1 MGLKKTVMGD
11 PGGSKGKTESG
22 NHAWDSINGAF
33 KPALGYVTDGGN
45 AVKNLLGIGTDG
57 AGQKAALEQFSES
70 SGMGFLRDQ
79 INNQVTSNKAAS
91 GLLNSG
97 STLTALQDR
106 GAQLGSTYLNQ
117 YMQNLFG
124 LGNLGLG
131 AGGVMADAGR
141 WSKGEQ
147 SSSGPK
153 KGILGSLSDVAENY
167 AKGTSG

>member
-1 MGLKKTVMGD
+1 MGFLTGKPAK
-11 PGGSKGKTESG
+11 SSGKTESG
-22 NHAWDSINGAF
+22 NHAWESISGAF
-33 KPALGYVTDGGN
+33 SPALGYVTQGGN
-45 AVKNLLGIGTDG
+45 AVSALLGLSGDG
-57 AGQKAALEQFSES
+57 AAQKSALENFSNS

-106 GAQLGSTYLNQ
+106 GAALGSTFLNQ
-117 YMQNLFG
+117 YMDNLFKLSG
-124 LGNLGLG
+124 VGLG

-147 SSSGPK
+147 KQSGPK
-153 KGILGSLSDVAENY
+153 KGLLDWASDAAEAY
-167 AKGTSG
+167 ANVTGG

>member
-1 MGLKKTVMGD
+1 MGLKKTL
-11 PGGSKGKTESG
+11 GGSPAESSGKTESG
-22 NHAWDSINGAF
+22 NHAWDAISGAF
-33 KPALGYVTDGGN
+33 TPALGYVTDGGN

-57 AGQKAALEQFSES
+57 AGQKAALEQFSNS
-70 SGMGFLRDQ
+70 AGMGFLRDQ

-124 LGNLGLG
+124 LGQLGIG

-141 WSKGEQ
+141 WSKGKTE
-147 SSSGPK
+147 STGPK
-153 KGILGSLSDVAENY
+153 KGLLDRFNDAAEAY
-167 AKGTSG
+167 AAGGG